1 MNLCLSGLQL
11 TYHASKSLQWQLKPS
26 FVMPARNIL
35 ASIALASL
43 QLPCLS
49 HAFSYPDCI
58 NGPLADNLV
67 CNSQAPEAD
76 RAAALVS
83 AFNITEKLSLLIK

>member
-1 MNLCLSGLQL
+1 MVD
-11 TYHASKSLQWQLKPS
+11 S

-35 ASIALASL
+35 ASIALAA
-43 QLPCLS
+43 LPCLS
-49 HAFSYPDCI
+49 IAFSYPDCI

-83 AFNITEKLSLLIK
+83 ALNITEKLSLLIK